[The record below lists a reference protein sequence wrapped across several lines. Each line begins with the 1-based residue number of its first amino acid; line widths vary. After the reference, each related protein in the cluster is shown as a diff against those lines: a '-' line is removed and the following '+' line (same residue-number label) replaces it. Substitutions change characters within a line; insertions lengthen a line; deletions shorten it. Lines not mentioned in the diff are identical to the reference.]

1 MEDLKKHWENIYT
14 SKNFEDTSWYQE
26 KPETSLNLIETLNL
40 AHDAAVIDIGG
51 GDSFLCDNLLEL
63 GYTNISVLDISK
75 NAIERAKKRLGKK
88 AADVKWIVS
97 DATDFK
103 QENKFELWHDRAA
116 FHFLNEPEKIRKYI
130 ENLTAS
136 LKSGGFL
143 VLGTFSDEG
152 PEKCS
157 GINVHRYSEVE
168 MSALFEDN
176 FDKIS
181 FRKINHTTPWD
192 AEQNFSFGV
201 FRKK

>member
-1 MEDLKKHWENIYT
+1 MKDLKEHWENIYT
-14 SKNFEDTSWYQE
+14 SKKFEDTSWYQE
-26 KPETSLNLIETLNL
+26 RPEISLNLIETLNL

-51 GDSFLCDNLLEL
+51 GDSFLVDNLLKL

-75 NAIERAKKRLGKK
+75 NAIERAKTRLGKK
-88 AADVKWIVS
+88 ADDIHWIVS

-116 FHFLNEPEKIRKYI
+116 FHFLNKPEKIRKYI
-130 ENLTAS
+130 NNLKVS
-136 LKSGGFL
+136 LKPGGFL
-143 VLGTFSDEG
+143 ILGTFSDEG

-157 GINVHRYSEVE
+157 GINVHRYSEAE
-168 MSALFEDN
+168 MCALFEDN

-181 FRKINHTTPWD
+181 FQKVNHRTPRD
-192 AEQNFSFGV
+192 VKQNFSFGV